1 VERARGAELQ
11 GALLGV
17 RLRTDRT
24 LGVIDVGSNTAR
36 CVAFEASASGAVR
49 AFYETKESPRLGLD
63 PGPDG
68 RLAPAAIDRGIAAV
82 DRFASTIRSLGLR
95 RTIAVATSAVRD
107 APNGAEFV
115 RRVERQTG
123 ILLRII
129 SGAEE
134 ARYAYLG
141 IAGAWE
147 LDNDIVTDLGG
158 GSLQIAEVRS
168 GLLRNSVS
176 VPLGVL
182 RLSQRF
188 FDHDPPK
195 RREVEELRGHVRETL
210 GSVFEALGGKNYRLF
225 GIGGT
230 VRSLARA
237 AIELRDYPV
246 ERVHGYPLW
255 DHDLEALAELL
266 GEMSAAKRRA
276 VPGIGTDRADVVI
289 AGIVVL
295 QELVRATDAGR
306 IVVAGT
312 GIREGLAL
320 EAIGAKLPAL
330 AEELAGRSA
339 EAAAESFAFRLEH
352 GREVAD
358 TALALFGVLAGRFE
372 WGRSESLALR
382 VAGWMHD
389 AGTAIDLWRHANH
402 SAYLIQNYPIWG
414 LDQREV
420 LLASMIA
427 RMHEGGELP
436 SAWKKGFLPIIR
448 ASDIETARRLGAILE
463 VAELVS
469 AAHPRFSLGAGGKH
483 LTVAFS
489 SPADTVLPSHWE
501 EKVRKPM
508 EREFEAEVRI
518 RAG

>member
-1 VERARGAELQ
+1 VERPRALELTAAPH
-11 GALLGV
+11 GTRLGS
-17 RLRTDRT
+17 DRT

-36 CVAFEASASGAVR
+36 CVAFEASSSGAVR
-49 AFYETKESPRLGLD
+49 AFYETKEAPRLGLD
-63 PGPDG
+63 TGPDG

-82 DRFASTIRSLGLR
+82 ERFALTVRSLGLA

-115 RRVERQTG
+115 RRVERATG
-123 ILLRII
+123 VLLRII

-147 LDNDIVTDLGG
+147 LDHDVVSDLGG
-158 GSLQIAEVRS
+158 GSLQLAEIRA
-168 GLLRNSVS
+168 GQLRHSVS

-195 RREVEELRGHVRETL
+195 RREVDELRAHVRETL
-210 GSVFEALGGKNYRLF
+210 DSVFEAFGGKNYRLF

-266 GEMSAAKRRA
+266 GEMPSSKRRA
-276 VPGIGTDRADVVI
+276 VPGIGADRADVVV

-295 QELVRATDAGR
+295 QELLRATDAGR

-320 EAIGAKLPAL
+320 EAIGAKLPVPAEQL
-330 AEELAGRSA
+330 AERSA
-339 EAAAESFAFRLEH
+339 AAAAESFAFRLDH
-352 GREVAD
+352 GRDVAD
-358 TALALFGVLAGRFE
+358 TALALFELLRSRYD
-372 WGRSESLALR
+372 WGRSEGLALR

-420 LLASMIA
+420 LLASMAA
-427 RMHEGGELP
+427 RMHEGGDLP

-448 ASDIETARRLGAILE
+448 GSDVDTARRLGAILE
-463 VAELVS
+463 VAELLCT
-469 AAHPRFSLGAGGKH
+469 ARPRFSLGGGGKH
-483 LTVAFS
+483 LTLAFS
-489 SPADTVLPSHWE
+489 APADTSLPSHWE

-508 EREFEAEVRI
+508 EREFEVEVRV

>member
-1 VERARGAELQ
+1 MDRGRAAEVQ
-11 GALLGV
+11 SAAHPA
-17 RLRTDRT
+17 RLRPDRRI
-24 LGVIDVGSNTAR
+24 GVIDVGSNTAR
-36 CVAFEASASGAVR
+36 FVAFEASAAGAVR
-49 AFYETKESPRLGLD
+49 AVYETKESPRLGLAT
-63 PGPDG
+63 GPDG
-68 RLAPAAIDRGIAAV
+68 RLSSAAIERGVAAV
-82 DRFASTIRSLGLR
+82 AQFARTVRSLGLS
-95 RTIAVATSAVRD
+95 RTVAVATSAVRD

-115 RRVERQTG
+115 RKVERATG
-123 ILLRII
+123 VLLRII

-147 LDNDIVTDLGG
+147 LDHDIVSDLGG
-158 GSLQIAEVRS
+158 GSLQLAEVRD
-168 GLLRNSVS
+168 GRLRNSVS

-195 RREVEELRGHVRETL
+195 RREVDELREHVRETI
-210 GSVFEALGGKNYRLF
+210 GSVLEAYGGKDYRVF

-230 VRSLARA
+230 VRALARA
-237 AIELRDYPV
+237 AIELRDYPI

-255 DHDLEALAELL
+255 DHDLEALGELL
-266 GEMSAAKRRA
+266 GEMPSAKRRS
-276 VPGIGTDRADVVI
+276 VPGIGSDRADVVV

-295 QELVRATDAGR
+295 QELVRATGAGR

-320 EAIGAKLPAL
+320 EAVGARLPAT
-330 AEELAGRSA
+330 AEELAERSA
-339 EAAAESFAFRLEH
+339 EAASESFAFRLDH

-358 TALALFGVLAGRFE
+358 SAIGLFEVLAPRFD
-372 WGRSESLALR
+372 WGRSEGLALR

-420 LLASMIA
+420 LLAAMTA
-427 RMHEGGELP
+427 RLHEGGDLP
-436 SAWKKGFLPIIR
+436 SAWKKGYLPIIR
-448 ASDIETARRLGAILE
+448 SSDLETARRLGAILE
-463 VAELVS
+463 VAELLSS
-469 AAHPRFSLGAGGKH
+469 ARPRFSLGGAGRN

-489 SPADTVLPSHWE
+489 APADTSLPAHWE

-508 EREFEAEVRI
+508 VREFEVEVRF
-518 RAG
+518 RAV